1 MSLEWGATRHWGT
14 PTRARGSPIKLLR
27 ADGTARNR
35 EALSARKAPSCA
47 LLAARHMAV
56 SLRHESLPA
65 RPQSPPT
72 RHESLPARYESPSVR
87 HKSLATEHESSP
99 ARRES
104 LPAQHAVLSA
114 QQLVLPARRTQ
125 LGFNRG
131 SAGVRASGSGGV
143 QVAPLARQHA
153 TGKAGR
159 GPGVRAYLS
168 AEWPD
173 RLMGNPWGEPTQ
185 RGGRAVVDGEQVDQV
200 WIRYLTRAR
209 ERQDLQAGE
218 AASGTAAISSSQV
231 CFDSAIGGLFT

>member
-65 RPQSPPT
+65 R
-72 RHESLPARYESPSVR
+72 YESPSIR

-99 ARRES
+99 ARRKS

-143 QVAPLARQHA
+143 QGAPLARQHA

-168 AEWPD
+168 AEWQD

-218 AASGTAAISSSQV
+218 AASGTAANSSSQV